1 MAKTPLIFEELSD
14 NSNYI
19 FLTLIEYKGTRY
31 LTIIENVVGQE
42 IHAYVL
48 DKVTAQGL
56 DLKLFME
63 IALKWFY
70 SNSENYP
77 LSFEFAKLG
86 LSEVTKPVLNVFNV
100 NAISRIIGKLFTYET
115 KPTFKTKKRKLNPI
129 SKETKIVQ
137 FQR

>member
-1 MAKTPLIFEELSD
+1 MAKTPLVFEELSD

-19 FLTLIEYKGTRY
+19 FLTLIEYKDVKY
-31 LTIIENVVGQE
+31 MTIIENVVGQE

-56 DLKLFME
+56 DLKVFMD

-70 SNSENYP
+70 SNSEKYP

-86 LSEVTKPVLNVFNV
+86 LSESTKPVLNVFNI
-100 NAISRIIGKLFTYET
+100 NAITRIIGKLFTYET

-129 SKETKIVQ
+129 VTETKIVR

>member
-86 LSEVTKPVLNVFNV
+86 LSEVTKPVLC
-100 NAISRIIGKLFTYET
+100 I
-115 KPTFKTKKRKLNPI
+115 
-129 SKETKIVQ
+129 
-137 FQR
+137 